1 MRRSA
6 LRLLPLLGLA
16 TMASRPAAPLPVQVV
31 DTPLS
36 ALERLVGGS
45 WYIGED
51 SYQVFSWG
59 VGRQSVKA
67 EMYFISPEGEKLVS
81 EATYFYHPGRETL
94 LGFGVA
100 VDMGIDVFEYTS
112 IQARGDT
119 LILDLSAF
127 GPQATDGV
135 LRETWTFLDE
145 DRYEWV
151 LWARVE
157 DGTWAKQ
164 MDGIFERRW
173 GSRPGSEEE

>member
-1 MRRSA
+1 MRKSA
-6 LRLLPLLGLA
+6 SWVLPLLGLV
-16 TMASRPAAPLPVQVV
+16 TIASRPAAPLSAQVV

-36 ALERLVGGS
+36 VLERLVGGS
-45 WYIGED
+45 WSIGED
-51 SYQVFSWG
+51 SYQVFTWG

-67 EMYFISPEGEKLVS
+67 EMYFITPEGETLVS

-127 GPQATDGV
+127 GPQATDED
-135 LRETWTFLDE
+135 LRETWTFLD
-145 DRYEWV
+145 DDHYEWV

-157 DGTWAKQ
+157 DGAWARQ
-164 MDGIFERRW
+164 MDGIFERR
-173 GSRPGSEEE
+173 